1 MPEPVPM
8 HRRLLALCAFAS
20 LGGVAVGLVLQHQ
33 FGMEPCAW
41 CVVQR
46 MFYVLVGV
54 FSIAALA
61 LGGVP
66 LASLAA
72 MLVADLS
79 ATLGLA
85 SAVFHQFVAAR
96 PGGCGIT
103 IADRFLMATSL
114 HEHLPW
120 LMNPTALCDEANQP
134 LLGVPFAVWSIAL
147 FAVLLMGVGLAL
159 VSAVRAL
166 AAQPRSTDVH

>member
-1 MPEPVPM
+1 MPEPVSM

-46 MFYVLVGV
+46 MFYVLVGG
-54 FSIAALA
+54 FSLAALA
-61 LGGVP
+61 LGGMP
-66 LASLAA
+66 IAALGA
-72 MLVADLS
+72 MLLADLS

-85 SAVFHQFVAAR
+85 SALFHQFVAAR

-103 IADRFLMATSL
+103 IADKFLMATSL

-120 LMNPTALCDEANQP
+120 LMNPTAMCDEANQP

-147 FAVLLMGVGLAL
+147 FTLLLIGVGFAL
-159 VSAVRAL
+159 VGALRGMVARRGRAT
-166 AAQPRSTDVH
+166 S

>member
-46 MFYVLVGV
+46 MFYVLVGG
-54 FSIAALA
+54 FSLAALA
-61 LGGVP
+61 LGGMP
-66 LASLAA
+66 IAALGA
-72 MLVADLS
+72 MLLADLS

-85 SAVFHQFVAAR
+85 SALFHQFVAAR

-103 IADRFLMATSL
+103 IADKFLMATSL

-120 LMNPTALCDEANQP
+120 LMNPTAMCDEANQP

-147 FAVLLMGVGLAL
+147 FTLLLIGVGFAL
-159 VSAVRAL
+159 VGALRGMVARRGRA
-166 AAQPRSTDVH
+166 TH

>member
-1 MPEPVPM
+1 MPELVPM

-46 MFYVLVGV
+46 MFYVLVGG
-54 FSIAALA
+54 FSLAALA
-61 LGGVP
+61 LGGMP
-66 LASLAA
+66 IAALGA
-72 MLVADLS
+72 MLLADLS

-85 SAVFHQFVAAR
+85 SALFHQFVAAR

-103 IADRFLMATSL
+103 IADKFLMATSL

-120 LMNPTALCDEANQP
+120 LMNPTAMCDEANQP

-147 FAVLLMGVGLAL
+147 FTLLLIGVGFAL
-159 VSAVRAL
+159 VGALRGMVARRGRA
-166 AAQPRSTDVH
+166 TH

>member
-1 MPEPVPM
+1 LPELVPM

-46 MFYVLVGV
+46 MFYVLVGG
-54 FSIAALA
+54 FSLAALA
-61 LGGVP
+61 LGGMP
-66 LASLAA
+66 IAALGA
-72 MLVADLS
+72 MLLADLS

-85 SAVFHQFVAAR
+85 SALFHQFVAAR

-103 IADRFLMATSL
+103 IADKFLMATSL

-120 LMNPTALCDEANQP
+120 LMNPTAMCDEANQP

-147 FAVLLMGVGLAL
+147 FTLLLIGVGFAL
-159 VSAVRAL
+159 VGALRGMVARRGRAT
-166 AAQPRSTDVH
+166 S

>member
-8 HRRLLALCAFAS
+8 HRRLLALCAFVS

-46 MFYVLVGV
+46 MFYVLVGG
-54 FSIAALA
+54 FSLAALA
-61 LGGVP
+61 LGGMP
-66 LASLAA
+66 IAALGA
-72 MLVADLS
+72 MLLADLS

-85 SAVFHQFVAAR
+85 SALFHQFVAAR

-103 IADRFLMATSL
+103 IADKFLMATSL

-120 LMNPTALCDEANQP
+120 LMNPTAMCDEANQP

-147 FAVLLMGVGLAL
+147 FTLLLIGVGFAL
-159 VSAVRAL
+159 VGALRGMVARRGRAT
-166 AAQPRSTDVH
+166 S

>member
-1 MPEPVPM
+1 M

-46 MFYVLVGV
+46 MFYVLVGG
-54 FSIAALA
+54 FSLAALA
-61 LGGVP
+61 LGGMP
-66 LASLAA
+66 IAALGA
-72 MLVADLS
+72 MLLADLS

-85 SAVFHQFVAAR
+85 SALFHQFVAAR

-103 IADRFLMATSL
+103 IADKFLMATSL

-147 FAVLLMGVGLAL
+147 FTLLLIGVGFAL
-159 VSAVRAL
+159 VGALRGMVARRGRAT
-166 AAQPRSTDVH
+166 S

>member
-1 MPEPVPM
+1 MPELVPM

-46 MFYVLVGV
+46 MFYVLVGG
-54 FSIAALA
+54 FSLAALA
-61 LGGVP
+61 LGGMP
-66 LASLAA
+66 IAALGA
-72 MLVADLS
+72 MLLADLS

-85 SAVFHQFVAAR
+85 SALFHQFVAAR

-103 IADRFLMATSL
+103 IADKFLMATSL

-120 LMNPTALCDEANQP
+120 LMNPTAMCDEANQP

-147 FAVLLMGVGLAL
+147 FTLLLIGVGFAL
-159 VSAVRAL
+159 VGALRGMVARRGRAT
-166 AAQPRSTDVH
+166 S

>member
-1 MPEPVPM
+1 MD
-8 HRRLLALCAFAS
+8 RRVLALCAAAS
-20 LGGVAVGLVLQHQ
+20 LGGVAIGLVLQHR

-61 LGGVP
+61 LGKVP
-66 LASLAA
+66 LAAVVA
-72 MLVADLS
+72 MLLADLA

-85 SAVFHQFVAAR
+85 SALFHQFVAAR
-96 PGGCGIT
+96 PGGCGVT

-147 FAVLLMGVGLAL
+147 FALLLAGVGFAL
-159 VSAVRAL
+159 VQALRAL
-166 AAQPRSTDVH
+166 AAQRRTSS

>member
-1 MPEPVPM
+1 LPELVPM

-46 MFYVLVGV
+46 MFYVLVGR
-54 FSIAALA
+54 FSLAALA
-61 LGGVP
+61 LGGMP
-66 LASLAA
+66 IAALGA
-72 MLVADLS
+72 MLLADLS

-85 SAVFHQFVAAR
+85 SALFHQFVAAR

-103 IADRFLMATSL
+103 IADKFLMATSL

-120 LMNPTALCDEANQP
+120 LMNPTAMCDEANQP

-147 FAVLLMGVGLAL
+147 FTLLLIGVGFAL
-159 VSAVRAL
+159 VGALRGMVARRGRA
-166 AAQPRSTDVH
+166 TH

>member
-1 MPEPVPM
+1 M

-46 MFYVLVGV
+46 MFYVLVGG
-54 FSIAALA
+54 FSLAALA
-61 LGGVP
+61 LGGMP
-66 LASLAA
+66 IAALGA
-72 MLVADLS
+72 MLLADLS

-85 SAVFHQFVAAR
+85 SALFHQFVAAR

-103 IADRFLMATSL
+103 IADKFLMATSL

-120 LMNPTALCDEANQP
+120 LMNPTAMCDEANQP

-147 FAVLLMGVGLAL
+147 FTLLLIGVGFAL
-159 VSAVRAL
+159 VGALRGMVARRGRAT
-166 AAQPRSTDVH
+166 S

>member
-46 MFYVLVGV
+46 MFYVLVGG
-54 FSIAALA
+54 FSLAALA
-61 LGGVP
+61 LGGMP
-66 LASLAA
+66 IAALGA
-72 MLVADLS
+72 MLLADLS

-85 SAVFHQFVAAR
+85 SALFHQLLAAR
-96 PGGCGIT
+96 PAGCGIA
-103 IADRFLMATSL
+103 IADKFLMATSL

-120 LMNPTALCDEANQP
+120 LMNPTAMCDEANQP

-147 FAVLLMGVGLAL
+147 FTLLLIGVGFAL
-159 VSAVRAL
+159 VGAL
-166 AAQPRSTDVH
+166 RGMVARRGTATS

>member
-41 CVVQR
+41 CVVQG
-46 MFYVLVGV
+46 MFYVLVGG
-54 FSIAALA
+54 FSLAALAGMPIAAL
-61 LGGVP
+61 G
-66 LASLAA
+66 A
-72 MLVADLS
+72 MLLADLS

-85 SAVFHQFVAAR
+85 SALFHQFVAAR

-103 IADRFLMATSL
+103 IADKFLMATSL

-120 LMNPTALCDEANQP
+120 LMNPTAMCDEANQP

-147 FAVLLMGVGLAL
+147 FTLLLIGVGFAL
-159 VSAVRAL
+159 VGALRGMVARRGRAT
-166 AAQPRSTDVH
+166 S

>member
-46 MFYVLVGV
+46 MFYVLVGG
-54 FSIAALA
+54 FSLAALA
-61 LGGVP
+61 LGGMP
-66 LASLAA
+66 IAALGA
-72 MLVADLS
+72 MLLADLS

-85 SAVFHQFVAAR
+85 SALFHQFVAAR

-103 IADRFLMATSL
+103 IADKFLMATSL

-120 LMNPTALCDEANQP
+120 LMNPTAMCDEANQP

-147 FAVLLMGVGLAL
+147 FTLLLIGVGFAL
-159 VSAVRAL
+159 VGALRGMVARRGRAT
-166 AAQPRSTDVH
+166 S